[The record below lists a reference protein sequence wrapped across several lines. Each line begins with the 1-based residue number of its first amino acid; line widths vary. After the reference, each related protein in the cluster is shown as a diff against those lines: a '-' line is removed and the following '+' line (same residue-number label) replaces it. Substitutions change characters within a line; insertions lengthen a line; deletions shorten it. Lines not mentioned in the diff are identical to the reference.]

1 MAIATRTTAI
11 GVFASRTDAEQAV
24 RELLGEAFEPA
35 QVGIVL
41 PDAVAPAADAAEAGP
56 TALWA
61 GAMFRSLVGT
71 EIAESELRYY
81 EEALEDGSPLVMV
94 RAGER
99 YPESMNIINRCG
111 GEYMAEF

>member
-1 MAIATRTTAI
+1 M
-11 GVFASRTDAEQAV
+11 
-24 RELLGEAFEPA
+24 
-35 QVGIVL
+35 L
-41 PDAVAPAADAAEAGP
+41 PDAVAIAVDVAEAGT

-81 EEALEDGSPLVMV
+81 EEALADGSPLVMV